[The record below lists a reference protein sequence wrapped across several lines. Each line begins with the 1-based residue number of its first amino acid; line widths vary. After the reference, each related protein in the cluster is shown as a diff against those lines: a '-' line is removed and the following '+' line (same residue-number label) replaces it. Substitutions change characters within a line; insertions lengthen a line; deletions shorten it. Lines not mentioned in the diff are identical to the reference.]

1 MADSIVT
8 IINPPQF
15 MIKSY
20 LKEKLALFGYG
31 DMVEI
36 KEITKN
42 QMPKEIELKFPMPE
56 LAQKF
61 LSKMNNKSLDEVIF
75 YPINIKSG
83 PSSEKDILTNTKEA
97 FYFEDYTHWPEVLYQ
112 RKPKEDGLVL
122 ISTLQIENQ
131 KRVMA
136 WLIKKIGKNMLKGQ
150 SVMNISLPVYIFDKR
165 TMLQVFAF
173 ELKEAPY
180 ILPKVY
186 YIKDNIEKLKYVS
199 VFFLSQIVLSPILV
213 KPFNPIIG
221 ETYQAKVGNLNVYL
235 EQTVHKPPTANFYCY
250 DDDGLYKITGY
261 LAVTAQA
268 GVNCFISKKLGNVRI
283 EFKDG
288 SKYRI
293 YYPTIIVGGVTMGKR
308 YFNIKNCAVLA
319 DLNNGICTYVKF
331 NPDQLGLIKGMF
343 NKGKQKEYYPD
354 KFIGKIVNFSD
365 VKIDKEGSNHELN
378 KNAKSYCDVSG
389 EWCKEIYFGEQCYWR
404 RNLDNYCNMYEMEYK
419 LPSDSSLREDMILW
433 GQNDEEKAQIK
444 KEEYEELQRKDTKLR
459 NEFNKQLINKDK
471 GA

>member
-1 MADSIVT
+1 MAESIVT

-20 LKEKLALFGYG
+20 LKEKLALLGYG
-31 DMVEI
+31 DMAEI

-61 LSKMNNKSLDEVIF
+61 LSKMNNKSLDEVIV

-136 WLIKKIGKNMLKGQ
+136 WLIKKIGKNMIKGQ

-199 VFFLSQIVLSPILV
+199 VFFLP
-213 KPFNPIIG
+213 
-221 ETYQAKVGNLNVYL
+221 
-235 EQTVHKPPTANFYCY
+235 
-250 DDDGLYKITGY
+250 
-261 LAVTAQA
+261 
-268 GVNCFISKKLGNVRI
+268 NCVIS
-283 EFKDG
+283 
-288 SKYRI
+288 
-293 YYPTIIVGGVTMGKR
+293 
-308 YFNIKNCAVLA
+308 
-319 DLNNGICTYVKF
+319 
-331 NPDQLGLIKGMF
+331 
-343 NKGKQKEYYPD
+343 
-354 KFIGKIVNFSD
+354 NFS
-365 VKIDKEGSNHELN
+365 KTI
-378 KNAKSYCDVSG
+378 
-389 EWCKEIYFGEQCYWR
+389 
-404 RNLDNYCNMYEMEYK
+404 
-419 LPSDSSLREDMILW
+419 
-433 GQNDEEKAQIK
+433 
-444 KEEYEELQRKDTKLR
+444 
-459 NEFNKQLINKDK
+459 
-471 GA
+471 